1 MGSCASSTACIHAV
15 TAHLAPCQ
23 SQVQANLSS
32 TLLVD
37 GSSPSHAFTNPNS
50 PKQAYDLVQVMM
62 ISVWFKQ
69 AKHTRLFARCELT
82 GDEETINFPYGV
94 IKATVQQA
102 PMNKLPSLQPA
113 CMTAPFCLWHLQKV
127 HTTGL

>member
-50 PKQAYDLVQVMM
+50 PKQG
-62 ISVWFKQ
+62 
-69 AKHTRLFARCELT
+69 CELT